1 MSDVQYKNKKL
12 LESIDTLEEI
22 LKSGDRNIVVYIKL
36 GERLLE
42 EGSLTRA
49 SKILTDA
56 LDIVHANHGDH
67 PKRN

>member
-1 MSDVQYKNKKL
+1 
-12 LESIDTLEEI
+12 

-42 EGSLTRA
+42 EGSLSRA